1 MKKKRV
7 LMIVIVVILLL
18 LVGCIIWKKLGDKQN
33 PVPIIKEQTPTNP
46 VAESGEVVGFS
57 GESKLIQ
64 LTEKNYEKEVLQ
76 SDKIVVIEF
85 CNTWSEDCKVQEP
98 ILEVFAAEN
107 PEVKIAKVDTDAEIG
122 LKDYFGINAVPTI
135 AIFKEGKIERKV
147 VGVVQKEKLT
157 DLINK

>member
-1 MKKKRV
+1 MKKKRI
-7 LMIVIVVILLL
+7 LMIVIVVILVV
-18 LVGCIIWKKLGDKQN
+18 LVGCIIWRKLGANQN
-33 PVPIIKEQTPTNP
+33 PTPIIDDQTSTNP
-46 VAESGEVVGFS
+46 APESGKMTSFS

-64 LTEKNYEKEVLQ
+64 LTEENYEKEVLQ

-98 ILEVFAAEN
+98 ILEVFAVEN

-135 AIFKEGKIERKV
+135 AIFKEGKIARKV